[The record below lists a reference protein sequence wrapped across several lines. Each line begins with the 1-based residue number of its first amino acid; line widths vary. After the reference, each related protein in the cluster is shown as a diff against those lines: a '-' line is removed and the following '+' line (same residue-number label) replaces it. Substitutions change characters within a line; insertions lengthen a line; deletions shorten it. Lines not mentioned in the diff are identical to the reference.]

1 MAWAVRL
8 ESRAEKDLGRL
19 DRQDAQRILLYLHE
33 RVANLDDPRSI
44 AEAMKGEFTGLW
56 KFRVGSY
63 RILAATDIAARGIDV
78 SRVSHVINYDIP
90 ETAEAYI
97 HRIGRTGRAL
107 RKGDAFT
114 LATPE
119 DNDMVRCIERLLKKV
134 SSMLEKKADPDKK

>member
-1 MAWAVRL
+1 MAWAVRF

-63 RILAATDIAARGIDV
+63 RILAEIRGEEILV
-78 SRVSHVINYDIP
+78 LV
-90 ETAEAYI
+90 A
-97 HRIGRTGRAL
+97 RIGHRSKIYG
-107 RKGDAFT
+107 GH
-114 LATPE
+114 
-119 DNDMVRCIERLLKKV
+119 
-134 SSMLEKKADPDKK
+134 